1 MGKKAMHY
9 IGLVF
14 IGYIETVR
22 IIFPYSLLAT
32 SKMNFAI
39 RGPRARRSRGEL
51 RI

>member
-9 IGLVF
+9 I
-14 IGYIETVR
+14 ETMR
-22 IIFPYSLLAT
+22 MLYPYSLLAS